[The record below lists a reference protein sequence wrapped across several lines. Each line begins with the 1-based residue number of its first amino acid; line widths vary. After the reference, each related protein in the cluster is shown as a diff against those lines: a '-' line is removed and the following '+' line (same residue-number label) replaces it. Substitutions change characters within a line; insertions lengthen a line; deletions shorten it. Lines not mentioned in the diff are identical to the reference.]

1 MSTKEWMIKIYTF
14 TQWRSIQLLE
24 KNDFME
30 FNVKWMELEKIIL
43 SEITETQKIKYG
55 LYSIIIEY

>member
-30 FNVKWMELEKIIL
+30 FNIKWMELEKIIL
-43 SEITETQKIKYG
+43 SEITETQKIKYIQ
-55 LYSIIIEY
+55 L